1 MSPGGTPRKSVGY
14 VRWGDDVR
22 NRAELFDDG
31 SWRVTYRGADDPWRA
46 RDFAVLYRAWERDA
60 GLPYGHGILPDLA
73 RLIGGTYVVHEPP
86 PSPSPPA
93 DDDLG
98 GGG

>member
-1 MSPGGTPRKSVGY
+1 
-14 VRWGDDVR
+14 
-22 NRAELFDDG
+22 
-31 SWRVTYRGADDPWRA
+31 
-46 RDFAVLYRAWERDA
+46 VLYRAWERDA

-73 RLIGGTYVVHEPP
+73 RLIGGTYVLHEPP